1 MNRTNAERSR
11 IATNNQ
17 RVFQRDLFLGEQ
29 KRNLKYLSEVFVEIG
44 FVVET
49 VEIDSR
55 AIFAPIVKFVNHEK
69 KSVKFNTLL
78 SIMGLNNFR
87 TTPRGKLVK
96 IETVLKKNVN
106 REGNRR
112 KQHISRMAKVTPS
125 DVKLLADLLSSK
137 RQQITTY
144 LNVTRE
150 LEI

>member
-1 MNRTNAERSR
+1 MNRTIAERSR

-17 RVFQRDLFLGEQ
+17 RMFQRDLFLEEQ
-29 KRNLKYLSEVFVEIG
+29 KRNLKYLSEVFREIG

-69 KSVKFNTLL
+69 KAVKFNILL

-87 TTPRGKLVK
+87 ITPRGKLVK
-96 IETVLKKNVN
+96 FETVLKKSVN
-106 REGNRR
+106 REGNTR

>member
-1 MNRTNAERSR
+1 MQKEVE
-11 IATNNQ
+11 Q
-17 RVFQRDLFLGEQ
+17 RQIIKEYFNVIYFWRNK
-29 KRNLKYLSEVFVEIG
+29 KRNLKYLSEVFEETG

-69 KSVKFNTLL
+69 KAVMFNTLL

-87 TTPRGKLVK
+87 ITPRGKLVK
-96 IETVLKKNVN
+96 FETVLKKNVN
-106 REGNRR
+106 REGNTR
-112 KQHISRMAKVTPS
+112 KQHISRMAKVTQS

-150 LEI
+150 LEV

>member
-1 MNRTNAERSR
+1 MNRTVAERSR
-11 IATNNQ
+11 VATNNQ
-17 RVFQRDLFLGEQ
+17 SMFQRDLLLEEQ
-29 KRNLKYLSEVFVEIG
+29 KRNLKYLSEVFGEIR

-69 KSVKFNTLL
+69 KAVKFNTLL
-78 SIMGLNNFR
+78 SIMGLNNYR
-87 TTPRGKLVK
+87 ITPRGNLVK
-96 IETVLKKNVN
+96 FETVLKKNVN
-106 REGNRR
+106 REGNTR
-112 KQHISRMAKVTPS
+112 KQHISRMAKVTQS

-144 LNVTRE
+144 LNVTRD

>member
-1 MNRTNAERSR
+1 MNRTIAERSG

-17 RVFQRDLFLGEQ
+17 RMFQRDFFLEEQ
-29 KRNLKYLSEVFVEIG
+29 KRNLKYLSEVFGEIG

-49 VEIDSR
+49 VKIDSK

-69 KSVKFNTLL
+69 KSRQFNTLL
-78 SIMGLNNFR
+78 SIMGLSNFR

-144 LNVTRE
+144 MNVTRE

>member
-1 MNRTNAERSR
+1 MNRTIAERSR

-17 RVFQRDLFLGEQ
+17 RMFQRDLFLEEQ
-29 KRNLKYLSEVFVEIG
+29 KRNLKYLSEVFEEIG

-55 AIFAPIVKFVNHEK
+55 AIFAPIVKLVNHEK
-69 KSVKFNTLL
+69 KVVKLNTLL

-87 TTPRGKLVK
+87 ITPRGKLVK
-96 IETVLKKNVN
+96 FETVLKKNVN
-106 REGNRR
+106 REGNTR
-112 KQHISRMAKVTPS
+112 KQHISRMAKVTQS

>member
-17 RVFQRDLFLGEQ
+17 RVFQRDLFLEEQ
-29 KRNLKYLSEVFVEIG
+29 KRNLKYLSEVFREIG
-44 FVVET
+44 FVIET
-49 VEIDSR
+49 IEIDAR

-69 KSVKFNTLL
+69 KSRQFNTLL
-78 SIMGLNNFR
+78 SIMGLSNFR

-96 IETVLKKNVN
+96 FETVLKRNIN
-106 REGNRR
+106 REGNTR
-112 KQHISRMAKVTPS
+112 KQHIRRMVKVTPS

-144 LNVTRE
+144 LNVTRD

>member
-1 MNRTNAERSR
+1 MNRTIAERSR

-17 RVFQRDLFLGEQ
+17 RIFQRDLFLEEQ
-29 KRNLKYLSEVFVEIG
+29 KRNLKYLSEVFEEIG

-69 KSVKFNTLL
+69 KAVKFNALL

-96 IETVLKKNVN
+96 FETVLKKNVN
-106 REGNRR
+106 REGNTR

>member
-1 MNRTNAERSR
+1 MNRTIAERS
-11 IATNNQ
+11 ILATNNQ
-17 RVFQRDLFLGEQ
+17 RIFQRDLFLEEQ
-29 KRNLKYLSEVFVEIG
+29 KRNLKYLSEVFGETG

-49 VEIDSR
+49 VGIDSR

-69 KSVKFNTLL
+69 KAVKFNTLL

-87 TTPRGKLVK
+87 ITSRGKLVK
-96 IETVLKKNVN
+96 FETVLKKNVN
-106 REGNRR
+106 REGNTR
-112 KQHISRMAKVTPS
+112 KQHISRMAKVTQS

>member
-1 MNRTNAERSR
+1 MNRTIVERSR
-11 IATNNQ
+11 LATNNQ
-17 RVFQRDLFLGEQ
+17 RMFQRDLFLEEQ
-29 KRNLKYLSEVFVEIG
+29 KRNSKYLSEVFGETWFVIG
-44 FVVET
+44 T

-69 KSVKFNTLL
+69 KAVKFNTLL

-87 TTPRGKLVK
+87 ITPRGKLVK
-96 IETVLKKNVN
+96 FETVLKKNVN
-106 REGNRR
+106 REGNTR

-125 DVKLLADLLSSK
+125 DVKLLADLLNSK

>member
-1 MNRTNAERSR
+1 MNRTVAERSR
-11 IATNNQ
+11 VATNNQ
-17 RVFQRDLFLGEQ
+17 SMFQRDLLLEEQ
-29 KRNLKYLSEVFVEIG
+29 KRNLKYLSEVFGEIG

-69 KSVKFNTLL
+69 KVVKFNTLL

-87 TTPRGKLVK
+87 ITPRGKLVK
-96 IETVLKKNVN
+96 FETVLKKNVN
-106 REGNRR
+106 REGNTR
-112 KQHISRMAKVTPS
+112 KQHISRIAKVTQS

>member
-1 MNRTNAERSR
+1 MNRPIAERSR
-11 IATNNQ
+11 TATNNQ
-17 RVFQRDLFLGEQ
+17 RIFQRDLFLEEQ
-29 KRNLKYLSEVFVEIG
+29 KRNLKYLSEVFEETG

-69 KSVKFNTLL
+69 KAVMFNTLL

-87 TTPRGKLVK
+87 ITPRGKLVK
-96 IETVLKKNVN
+96 FETVLKKNVN
-106 REGNRR
+106 REGNTR
-112 KQHISRMAKVTPS
+112 KQHISRMAKVTQS

-150 LEI
+150 LEV

>member
-1 MNRTNAERSR
+1 MNRTIAERSR
-11 IATNNQ
+11 LETNNQ
-17 RVFQRDLFLGEQ
+17 RMFQRDLFLGEQ
-29 KRNLKYLSEVFVEIG
+29 KRNSKYLSGVLEETG

-49 VEIDSR
+49 VEIDSKE
-55 AIFAPIVKFVNHEK
+55 IFTPIVKFVNHEK
-69 KSVKFNTLL
+69 KAVTFKTLL

-87 TTPRGKLVK
+87 ITPRGKLVK
-96 IETVLKKNVN
+96 FETVLKKNVN
-106 REGNRR
+106 REGNTR
-112 KQHISRMAKVTPS
+112 KQHISRIAKVIPS

>member
-1 MNRTNAERSR
+1 MNRTIAERSR
-11 IATNNQ
+11 IETNNQ
-17 RVFQRDLFLGEQ
+17 RMFQRDLFSEEQ
-29 KRNLKYLSEVFVEIG
+29 KRNLKYLSEVFREIG

-69 KSVKFNTLL
+69 KAVKFNTLL

-87 TTPRGKLVK
+87 ITPRGKLIK
-96 IETVLKKNVN
+96 FETVLKRNVN
-106 REGNRR
+106 REGNTR

>member
-1 MNRTNAERSR
+1 MNRTITERSR
-11 IATNNQ
+11 LATNNQ
-17 RVFQRDLFLGEQ
+17 RIFQRDLFLEEQ
-29 KRNLKYLSEVFVEIG
+29 KRNLKYLSEVFRETG

-69 KSVKFNTLL
+69 KAVKFNTLL

-87 TTPRGKLVK
+87 VTPRGKLVK
-96 IETVLKKNVN
+96 FETVLKKNVN
-106 REGNRR
+106 REGNTR
-112 KQHISRMAKVTPS
+112 KQHISRMAKVTQS

>member
-1 MNRTNAERSR
+1 RSR

-17 RVFQRDLFLGEQ
+17 RMFQRDLFSEEQ
-29 KRNLKYLSEVFVEIG
+29 KRNLRYLSEVFKEIG
-44 FVVET
+44 FITET
-49 VEIDSR
+49 VEIDSSS
-55 AIFAPIVKFVNHEK
+55 IFAPIVKFVNHEK
-69 KSVKFNTLL
+69 KAVKFNTML

-87 TTPRGKLVK
+87 ITTRGKLVK
-96 IETVLKKNVN
+96 FETVLKKNVI
-106 REGNRR
+106 REGNKR
-112 KQHISRMAKVTPS
+112 KQHISRMTKVTPS

>member
-1 MNRTNAERSR
+1 MNRTIAERSR

-17 RVFQRDLFLGEQ
+17 RMFQLDLFLEEQ
-29 KRNLKYLSEVFVEIG
+29 KRNLKYLSEVFREIG

-69 KSVKFNTLL
+69 KAVKFNTLL
-78 SIMGLNNFR
+78 SIMGLSNFR

-96 IETVLKKNVN
+96 FETVLKKNVN
-106 REGNRR
+106 REGSTR

-144 LNVTRE
+144 LNVTRD

>member
-1 MNRTNAERSR
+1 MNRTITERSR
-11 IATNNQ
+11 LATNNQ
-17 RVFQRDLFLGEQ
+17 RIFQRDLFLEEQ
-29 KRNLKYLSEVFVEIG
+29 KRNLKYLSEVFRETG

-69 KSVKFNTLL
+69 KAVKFNTLL

-87 TTPRGKLVK
+87 ITPRGKLVK
-96 IETVLKKNVN
+96 FETVLKKNVN
-106 REGNRR
+106 REGNTR
-112 KQHISRMAKVTPS
+112 KQHISRMAKVTQS

-150 LEI
+150 LEV